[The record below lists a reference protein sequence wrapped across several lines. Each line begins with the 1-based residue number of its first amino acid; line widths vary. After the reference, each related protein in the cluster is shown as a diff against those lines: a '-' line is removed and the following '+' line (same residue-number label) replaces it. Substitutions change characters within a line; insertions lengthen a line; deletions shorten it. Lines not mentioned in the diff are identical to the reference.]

1 MEFVFA
7 SQTATGGGGG
17 GGGGG
22 ACPQR
27 LPPSIPTLMSYTYAK
42 VGSSTRGIGGN
53 LFSTTLFTCTELP
66 HDGNAAA
73 SAFNV
78 LFDLFDDL
86 IVILFTI
93 EIVLKW
99 LDNFKE
105 FWKDLWNISD
115 LVITVVVRTH

>member
-93 EIVLKW
+93 EIVLKMAGQ
-99 LDNFKE
+99 LQGVLEGSLEHF
-105 FWKDLWNISD
+105 
-115 LVITVVVRTH
+115 